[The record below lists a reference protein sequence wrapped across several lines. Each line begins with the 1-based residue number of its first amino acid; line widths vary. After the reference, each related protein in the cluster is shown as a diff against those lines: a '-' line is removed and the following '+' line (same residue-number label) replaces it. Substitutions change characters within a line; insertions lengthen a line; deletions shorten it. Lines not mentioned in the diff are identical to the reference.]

1 MWGQFILPSSLKD
14 VFTGY
19 RIFFLQYIKDVSP
32 GTSLVVQWLRLYTS
46 THRGTGYIPGQG
58 TKVLHALPDCQKK
71 TKKRSVKVRQTLF
84 EAQAPLRMSC
94 PNLAV
99 YLIYPSHSVFIGNLS
114 GSQVSESTDFRY
126 FRKY

>member
-1 MWGQFILPSSLKD
+1 MPYQIAKKN
-14 VFTGY
+14 
-19 RIFFLQYIKDVSP
+19 Q
-32 GTSLVVQWLRLYTS
+32 
-46 THRGTGYIPGQG
+46 
-58 TKVLHALPDCQKK
+58 K

-114 GSQVSESTDFRY
+114 GSQVSESTEFSY